1 MHFRCPQMFVH
12 VPSGCLKCS
21 NNMVILRN
29 SHWLSWHSNIV
40 WYSPQTLRLF
50 IWVALSYILF
60 SMQTLCW
67 VFSVLPT
74 VSPLFIFRIKIN
86 SVIIYLNIG
95 PLMVRMYCN
104 SCRRYSKFYTHF
116 YCLKMITLNTEYFK
130 NCVVFTRQK
139 ESKLL
144 RCVEQAFL

>member
-40 WYSPQTLRLF
+40 LYSPQTLRLF

-86 SVIIYLNIG
+86 SVIIIFFIIKDSSDGQNVLIAA
-95 PLMVRMYCN
+95 
-104 SCRRYSKFYTHF
+104 YSKGIISCKIYTH
-116 YCLKMITLNTEYFK
+116 CDIENDNTGKKNQFK
-130 NCVVFTRQK
+130 PKRGI
-139 ESKLL
+139 
-144 RCVEQAFL
+144 